1 MLQWTESTEEHL
13 RSYVNGI
20 PTGSGGTHENGLR
33 GGLGKAIRNFIDT
46 HNLSPKGVTL
56 TAEDIREGMIGVLS
70 IFIKEPQFQGQTKDR
85 LNNPEVTAIVDSMV
99 RPALEHWLNQ
109 NKTMAEAIVARII
122 LAARAREASRAA
134 QAEVTRKS
142 ATSSRL
148 TLPGKLSDCTMPG
161 REDSEIFIV
170 EGDSAGGSA
179 KQGRDRA
186 RQAILPLRGKV
197 LNAESASVA
206 KVLENK
212 ELSDLVTA
220 LGCGIGKGFEL
231 SRLRYGRVIILAD
244 ADSDGHHIA
253 TLLLT
258 FIYRHMPQLITAGQ
272 VFLAQPPLYR
282 IDVGKETYWAL
293 DEKHKDDILKRI
305 GAKGKTEITRFKG
318 LGEMMPKVLWETT
331 LNPKTRRLLR
341 VEIDDQIVTD
351 RVINELMGKDPSAR
365 FRFIMERAEEAEEL
379 DV

>member
-1 MLQWTESTEEHL
+1 MH
-13 RSYVNGI
+13 R
-20 PTGSGGTHENGLR
+20 
-33 GGLGKAIRNFIDT
+33 FIA
-46 HNLSPKGVTL
+46 
-56 TAEDIREGMIGVLS
+56 TALLS

-85 LNNPEVTAIVDSMV
+85 LNNPEVTNIVDSMV
-99 RPALEHWLNQ
+99 RPAIEHWLNH
-109 NKTMAEAIVARII
+109 NSTVANANVARII

-134 QAEVTRKS
+134 KDEVTRKS

-148 TLPGKLSDCTMPG
+148 TLPGKLSDCNSSG

-197 LNAESASVA
+197 LNAESASIS

-231 SRLRYGRVIILAD
+231 SKLRYGRVIILAD

-253 TLLLT
+253 TLLMT
-258 FIYRHMPQLITAGQ
+258 FIYRHMPGLINAGK

-282 IDVGKETYWAL
+282 IDIGKETQWAL
-293 DEKHKDDILKRI
+293 DEKQKEDIIKRAS
-305 GAKGKTEITRFKG
+305 GKGKLEITRFKG

-331 LNPKTRRLLR
+331 LNPRTRRLLR
-341 VEIDDQIVTD
+341 VTIDDQIATD
-351 RVINELMGKDPSAR
+351 RIINELMGKDPSAR
-365 FRFIMERAEEAEEL
+365 FRFIMDHAEAAEEL